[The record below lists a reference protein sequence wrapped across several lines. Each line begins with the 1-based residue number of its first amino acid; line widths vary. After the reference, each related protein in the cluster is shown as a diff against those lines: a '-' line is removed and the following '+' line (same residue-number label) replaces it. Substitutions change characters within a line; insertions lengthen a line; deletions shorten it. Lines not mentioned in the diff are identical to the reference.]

1 MAIEQ
6 EDEIFQTLFN
16 IIHEQQEL
24 ITSIAE
30 KLTQLEWSG
39 GGGGGG
45 GGGGSAIVTDY
56 QSDQHYKRNTLVVDT
71 ATETLYRVINE
82 YTSITVQQ
90 DCMNGNLKLVGFESQ
105 VITFDHNPTQS
116 EINVLP
122 EDSLV
127 AIYSAADTPYQPDL
141 LE

>member
-6 EDEIFQTLFN
+6 EDAIFQTLFE
-16 IIHEQQEL
+16 IIHQQQEL
-24 ITSIAE
+24 ITSIST
-30 KLTQLEWSG
+30 KLKQFDG
-39 GGGGGG
+39 M
-45 GGGGSAIVTDY
+45 GGGSSAIIADY
-56 QSDQHYKRNTLVVDT
+56 QSDTHYKRNTLVVDT
-71 ATETLYRVINE
+71 STETVYRVINE
-82 YTSITVQQ
+82 YTSITVNQ
-90 DCMNGNLKLVGFESQ
+90 DCMDGNLKLVGFESQ
-105 VITFDHNPTQS
+105 VVTFDHNPTQS

>member
-16 IIHEQQEL
+16 IIHEQQVL

-45 GGGGSAIVTDY
+45 GGGSAIVTDY
-56 QSDQHYKRNTLVVDT
+56 QSDQRYKRNTLVVDT

>member
-6 EDEIFQTLFN
+6 GDEIFQTLFN

-24 ITSIAE
+24 ITSISE
-30 KLTQLEWSG
+30 KLKQLDWS
-39 GGGGGG
+39 GGGG
-45 GGGGSAIVTDY
+45 GGGGSAIATDY
-56 QSDQHYKRNTLVVDT
+56 QSDQLYKRNTLVVDT

-105 VITFDHNPTQS
+105 VVTFDHNPTQS

>member
-1 MAIEQ
+1 MAAT
-6 EDEIFQTLFN
+6 DAIFERLYNALNAQN
-16 IIHEQQEL
+16 EL
-24 ITSIAE
+24 ITALAT
-30 KLTQLEWSG
+30 KLEQLEIG
-39 GGGGGG
+39 K
-45 GGGGSAIVTDY
+45 GGGSGNASIADY
-56 QSDQHYKRNTLVVDT
+56 ESGVRYIRNTLVVDT
-71 ATETLYRVINE
+71 ATETVYRVIRE
-82 YTSITVQQ
+82 YTSITVED
-90 DCMNGNLKLVGFESQ
+90 DCNNGNLKLVGFESQ

>member
-30 KLTQLEWSG
+30 KLTQLDWS
-39 GGGGGG
+39 GGGGG

-56 QSDQHYKRNTLVVDT
+56 QSDQRYKRNTLVVDT

-82 YTSITVQQ
+82 YTSITVQE

>member
-6 EDEIFQTLFN
+6 GDEIFQTLFN
-16 IIHEQQEL
+16 IIHEQQML
-24 ITSIAE
+24 IVSISE
-30 KLTQLEWSG
+30 KLKQLDWS
-39 GGGGGG
+39 GGGG

-56 QSDQHYKRNTLVVDT
+56 QSDQNYKRNTLVVDT

-82 YTSITVQQ
+82 YTSITVQE

-105 VITFDHNPTQS
+105 VVTFDHNPTQS

>member
-6 EDEIFQTLFN
+6 GDEIFLTLFN
-16 IIHEQQEL
+16 IIHEQQSL
-24 ITSIAE
+24 IKSISE
-30 KLTQLEWSG
+30 KLKQLDWS
-39 GGGGGG
+39 GGGG

-56 QSDQHYKRNTLVVDT
+56 QSDQLYKRNTLVVDT
-71 ATETLYRVINE
+71 ATETMYRVINE
-82 YTSITVQQ
+82 YTSITVQE